1 MAFLDKAMES
11 FFTGVSPVPVERH
24 SPELLQNVYN
34 LLQRELDVHAAR
46 KGIDTALT
54 GFVNHDAPTAWL
66 DGLW

>member
-11 FFTGVSPVPVERH
+11 FFTDASPVPVERN
-24 SPELLQNVYN
+24 SLELLQNVYN
-34 LLQRELDVHAAR
+34 LLQRELGVHATR

-54 GFVNHDAPTAWL
+54 GFVNHHTPTAWL